1 MYAYSL
7 AAAFLLAVT
16 ASPLPDLSP
25 LGYLLPTS
33 GQPNIAPILFQ
44 DFLAQSSTNL
54 DNYNFEQSQIL
65 AQSPETDPGNY
76 KFAQPQVLSQ
86 IPSTNSDGYNL
97 RQPQILAESY
107 EKGRPETVRGD
118 ALEGNE
124 PIPLPITGPT
134 SNYLPSDIKFQQ
146 ASCSA
151 TSSVWLPTSLQWTGF
166 ATRHLCRKY
175 VLSKP
180 NLISYPH
187 IHSPIC
193 ASEISI
199 EFAGLDQSSIKD
211 FRNAKFGRY
220 CFAPKY
226 FGDCNQMWSWVL
238 VSQL

>member
-1 MYAYSL
+1 MYTYSL

-151 TSSVWLPTSLQWTGF
+151 TSSVCCQRAYNGQDSLPATCAASMYFQSLISFLTPTSTHQ
-166 ATRHLCRKY
+166 Y
-175 VLSKP
+175 VLQRLALNSP
-180 NLISYPH
+180 DWISR
-187 IHSPIC
+187 
-193 ASEISI
+193 
-199 EFAGLDQSSIKD
+199 Q
-211 FRNAKFGRY
+211 
-220 CFAPKY
+220 
-226 FGDCNQMWSWVL
+226 
-238 VSQL
+238 